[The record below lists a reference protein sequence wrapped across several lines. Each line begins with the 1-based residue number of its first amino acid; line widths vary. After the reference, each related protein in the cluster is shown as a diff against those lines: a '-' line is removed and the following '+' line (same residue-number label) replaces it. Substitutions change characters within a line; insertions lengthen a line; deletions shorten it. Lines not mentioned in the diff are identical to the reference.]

1 MAQPQHSPSMTLILF
16 PPFTSEC
23 FQPPRSIMAG
33 GLQTPNNAPTTKTC
47 PFSPQVKAVES
58 KTLQQA
64 KGRRAPGGECCYCKA
79 RQVPVKAQK
88 PRVTALLLVLLLT
101 NHPHSQ
107 ETWMTREK
115 KKHFIVHATA
125 LNAGLFPLLPSPL
138 SHCSWGV
145 LDVCTFTESAGKQR
159 PSVHDL
165 SLMAIPR
172 TNHSPCLLPPSHKDL
187 MQRWIPSVVSILPPL
202 ADTSGHLCCRKLATL
217 QQFAAPKSK
226 TNQTEISSMDTLYE
240 ANTRFYSLSR
250 YWKH

>member
-1 MAQPQHSPSMTLILF
+1 MAQPQHSPSMILILF

-23 FQPPRSIMAG
+23 FQPPRSLMAG

-115 KKHFIVHATA
+115 KKAFYCPRHSPQCWAIPTTSQSSVPPQLRSFRCLYIHRKRREATSLCTWPIPHGHSQNQPFPMLVTSFSQGFNAKVDPVCGVHPPSF
-125 LNAGLFPLLPSPL
+125 GRHIWSPLLQKACNPATICSPKIQNEP
-138 SHCSWGV
+138 
-145 LDVCTFTESAGKQR
+145 DRDF
-159 PSVHDL
+159 
-165 SLMAIPR
+165 
-172 TNHSPCLLPPSHKDL
+172 
-187 MQRWIPSVVSILPPL
+187 
-202 ADTSGHLCCRKLATL
+202 
-217 QQFAAPKSK
+217 
-226 TNQTEISSMDTLYE
+226 
-240 ANTRFYSLSR
+240 
-250 YWKH
+250 